1 MTMTFIALMSSCAPQ
16 NEQAF
21 HTSRSAA
28 ATSLSPSRWPASAFP
43 LNLQVS
49 SSFNTDESQAIQDMA
64 NQWSSSIN
72 DEIQF
77 FDTSSTTSEKNTT
90 NINSY
95 SDDTLG
101 VYKLTQWPSEF
112 PTTALAV
119 TQIFGT
125 KKNSGQYIQID
136 HADIMVNYANFS
148 FSTDYGFGYDLQT
161 VVLHE
166 MGHFLGLYHD
176 TSSVQESIMY
186 PTISRFNAN
195 REPKVK
201 DITNIEN
208 KYNTHG
214 ATAAAHKYLIPQDN
228 IKDDLPSTPVVI
240 VFELYPGGKEKF
252 YMKERK

>member
-1 MTMTFIALMSSCAPQ
+1 MISCAPQ

-28 ATSLSPSRWPASAFP
+28 STALSPSMWPMNAFP
-43 LNLQVS
+43 LNLKIS
-49 SSFNTDESQAIQDMA
+49 SSFDNNESQAIQDMA
-64 NQWSSSIN
+64 NQWSASVN

-77 FDTSSTTSEKNTT
+77 FDTTATTSEKNTT
-90 NINSY
+90 NINAFN
-95 SDDTLG
+95 DGTLG
-101 VYKLTQWPSEF
+101 VYKLAQWPSEF
-112 PTTALAV
+112 PASALAV

-136 HADIMVNYANFS
+136 HADILVNYENFS

-186 PTISRFNAN
+186 PTISRFNTN
-195 REPKVK
+195 RAPKDK
-201 DITNIEN
+201 DINNIDN
-208 KYNTHG
+208 KYNLQSSVS
-214 ATAAAHKYLIPQDN
+214 AASARKYLV
-228 IKDDLPSTPVVI
+228 PSKQVMNDEPGMPI
-240 VFELYPGGKEKF
+240 AIIFEIYPNGKEKF
-252 YMKERK
+252 YIKERK